1 MNTNIENIN
10 KANEE
15 KLALERADLEKRIEE
30 ERRGAIEKE
39 DKRQADE
46 EKWLNSA
53 EGRGYTQITLRN
65 PTQEE
70 MLYNII
76 GPEDR
81 RLTIRAGESK
91 TFTLKNGNYSIGL
104 SSPSQPVAARQ
115 RISDML
121 NSDSETMTLKGGK
134 VIYEYCITVYQ
145 MPSMSIIW
153 SNCPG
158 S

>member
-1 MNTNIENIN
+1 MAASFDANLQDNSIEKMRENMKAAKAAVDKASSVLNTNIENIN

-15 KLALERADLEKRIEE
+15 KLALERVLEKRIEEE

-81 RLTIRAGESK
+81 RLTIRAGNPK
-91 TFTLKNGNYSIGL
+91 HL
-104 SSPSQPVAARQ
+104 P
-115 RISDML
+115 
-121 NSDSETMTLKGGK
+121 
-134 VIYEYCITVYQ
+134 
-145 MPSMSIIW
+145 
-153 SNCPG
+153 
-158 S
+158 